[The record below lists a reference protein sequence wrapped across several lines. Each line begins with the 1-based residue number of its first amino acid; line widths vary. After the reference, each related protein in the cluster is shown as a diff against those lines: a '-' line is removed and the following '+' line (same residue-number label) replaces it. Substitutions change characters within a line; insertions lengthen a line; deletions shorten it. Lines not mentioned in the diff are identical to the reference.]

1 MTYDWEAVGEDH
13 PSRVRADEPH
23 AHAIDEWAELFART
37 IAHLAAQLTMTQ
49 LRLRALATA
58 AAEQG
63 AIDPAR
69 VGHHLGVLAETQTGP
84 YLRENLGEALVE
96 AIDVE
101 SLEREL
107 SAYLRGE
114 AARQG

>member
-1 MTYDWEAVGEDH
+1 MSYEWEAVGENH
-13 PSRVRADEPH
+13 PSRAAGETPH
-23 AHAIDEWAELFART
+23 SHAIDEWAELFART

-49 LRLRALATA
+49 LRLRALASA

-63 AIDPAR
+63 AIDPAL
-69 VGHHLGVLAETQTGP
+69 VGRHLATLAETQTGA
-84 YLRENLGEALVE
+84 YLRENLGEGLVE

-101 SLEREL
+101 SLERDI